1 MRYGEDWLSHTMRRV
16 DAVMKEHGFEE
27 DAHPKP
33 EAQAAEII
41 PKKRWSLKALLRAAS
56 SRSSDS

>member
-1 MRYGEDWLSHTMRRV
+1 MRRV

-27 DAHPKP
+27 DVPPKP

-41 PKKRWSLKALLRAAS
+41 PQKRWSFKALLRAAS
-56 SRSSDS
+56 SRSAK